1 MLKWDNT
8 IIIFLTKD
16 ELEKEVDFSNFF
28 KEGMEYAI
36 EIRSLED
43 GSSFCI
49 HQKLYGFKEEEVAAD
64 EGYTIVG
71 GKNGEI

>member
-1 MLKWDNT
+1 MLRWDNT

-16 ELEKEVDFSNFF
+16 EMEKEEVGFSNFF
-28 KEGMEYAI
+28 KEGGEYAI

-49 HQKLYGFKEEEVAAD
+49 HQKLYGFKEEEEAKDV
-64 EGYTIVG
+64 
-71 GKNGEI
+71 K